1 MKKSMKVHKQSE
13 ETTSNS
19 TETSDGF
26 VKIAKKEE
34 EIKVKSALDFDEVLI
49 TSLYSELYLVNK
61 HTLHLKINK
70 YECFGQQTDK
80 DVIFSEDVGTLGS
93 YNIEEI
99 ESIITKCV
107 KNINPEADRSE
118 NRWID
123 VKAPLGNRKKDL
135 NDIIAAYKIA

>member
-1 MKKSMKVHKQSE
+1 MKKSIRVHKQSE

-19 TETSDGF
+19 TEASDGF
-26 VKIAKKEE
+26 VKIAQKKERMKE
-34 EIKVKSALDFDEVLI
+34 GEHGFEEVLI
-49 TSLYSELYLVNK
+49 TYLYSELYLVNK
-61 HTLHLKINK
+61 HTLHLKIIK
-70 YECFGQQTDK
+70 DECFGRQTDK
-80 DVIFSEDVGTLGS
+80 DVIFSENIGKLDS